1 MSDYKIICAADGL
14 FNIIIDGRQTYRT
27 DTIDDAYY
35 NMYLMQQAEE
45 MNRLNSLQLELD
57 LVWWLNTI
65 QF

>member
-1 MSDYKIICAADGL
+1 MSDYKIICAADGF

-57 LVWWLNTI
+57 LV
-65 QF
+65 